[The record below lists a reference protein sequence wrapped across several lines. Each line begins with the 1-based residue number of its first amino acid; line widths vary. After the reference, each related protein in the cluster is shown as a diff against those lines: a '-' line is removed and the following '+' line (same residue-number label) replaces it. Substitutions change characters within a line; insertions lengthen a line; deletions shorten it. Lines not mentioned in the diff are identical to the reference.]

1 VQQPQGW
8 QQPPVQQWP
17 QTWQAAPAEPDNG
30 PAVAGFAFSISS
42 MGLLVVSVSLSTLLS
57 LGLGIAGI
65 VQSRKGR
72 RLVDE
77 GRTRKHKDIA
87 TAGFVVGII
96 STVLSAAATLFW
108 IGIVILIATDES
120 ARRDF
125 QDQLDDQGEPAV
137 VQLALVGARLLGVA
151 LS

>member
-1 VQQPQGW
+1 
-8 QQPPVQQWP
+8 
-17 QTWQAAPAEPDNG
+17 
-30 PAVAGFAFSISS
+30 VAGFAFSISS
-42 MGLLVVSVSLSTLLS
+42 IGLLVVSVSLSTVLS

-72 RLVDE
+72 RLIDS
-77 GRTRKHKDIA
+77 GATSKNKDIA

-108 IGIVILIATDES
+108 IGIVILVATDEN

-125 QDQLDDQGEPAV
+125 QDQLDEQGDPAV
-137 VQLALVGARLLGVA
+137 VRLALVAVRLVGVA